1 MTIHDSLTIKENETV
16 AEELRKTEDSNRRRQ
31 KYYKWA
37 HVQRA
42 EIGKRAAWHGNA
54 PTVRL
59 FGGKYPGLKGQ
70 TVSDFKLAYLEL
82 KNKKNNAHADLKKIV
97 KKKTGRPTLLPA
109 ELMQKVVD
117 LVSALRLKQAP
128 VSSSVICSIAR
139 GVNLANDTS
148 LLLEN
153 GGHVNLNIYWSRQV
167 LYRFDTVGRKM

>member
-42 EIGKRAAWHGNA
+42 EIGKRAAWHENA
-54 PTVRL
+54 PVRL

-82 KNKKNNAHADLKKIV
+82 K
-97 KKKTGRPTLLPA
+97 KKKATLTMIL
-109 ELMQKVVD
+109 K
-117 LVSALRLKQAP
+117 RL
-128 VSSSVICSIAR
+128 
-139 GVNLANDTS
+139 
-148 LLLEN
+148 
-153 GGHVNLNIYWSRQV
+153 
-167 LYRFDTVGRKM
+167 

>member
-37 HVQRA
+37 NVQRA
-42 EIGKRAAWHGNA
+42 EIGKRAAWHENA

-82 KNKKNNAHADLKKIV
+82 KKKKGNADDDLKKIV

-153 GGHVNLNIYWSRQV
+153 GGHVNLSIYCSRQV
-167 LYRFDTVGRKM
+167 PYRFDTVGRKM

>member
-37 HVQRA
+37 NGQRA

-82 KNKKNNAHADLKKIV
+82 KKKKGNADDDLKKIV

-109 ELMQKVVD
+109 ELMQKLVD
-117 LVSALRLKQAP
+117 LVSALRLKRAP

-153 GGHVNLNIYWSRQV
+153 GGHVNLNIYWSHQV